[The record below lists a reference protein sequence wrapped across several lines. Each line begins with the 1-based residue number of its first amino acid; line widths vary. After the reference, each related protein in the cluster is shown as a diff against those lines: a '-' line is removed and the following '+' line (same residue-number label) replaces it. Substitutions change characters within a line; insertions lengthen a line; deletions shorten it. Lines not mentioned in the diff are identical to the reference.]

1 MIQVVACPH
10 PLRADRHIFEAQPGA
25 SVEDLVVEAAERG
38 NVPLS
43 GMANAIVVIGDRIV
57 PKNRWRHVRPKAGT
71 VAIKAVPAAAPLP
84 ADCES
89 VGAQAHELILTSGE
103 CPTFRPYTPRPECPR
118 MYSLARE
125 LSQPNG

>member
-43 GMANAIVVIGDRIV
+43 GMANAVVVIGDRIV
-57 PKNRWRHVRPKAGT
+57 PKNRWRHVRPKSGT
-71 VAIKAVPAAAPLP
+71 VAIKAMAADPVSLSLVVSAAGWAASSGIVSAFGFVGITAGAVSAGIAWIAPLRTGMHP
-84 ADCES
+84 
-89 VGAQAHELILTSGE
+89 
-103 CPTFRPYTPRPECPR
+103 
-118 MYSLARE
+118 
-125 LSQPNG
+125 